1 MTPYTRIYLEIR
13 RVLDNLNGI
22 DFYSSRPKEEVRY
35 PFIYLGEQFKQNNR
49 IHKDGLNG
57 STQVTIH
64 FYHNKLYERGTL
76 AKIMGDVEEAL
87 IEVFDFNGENI
98 TVQIINENTTG
109 VELLHGILEI
119 EINY

>member
-13 RVLDNLNGI
+13 KVLDNLNGI
-22 DFYSSRPKEEVRY
+22 DFYSSRPKEEVKY

-57 STQVTIH
+57 NTQVTIH
-64 FYHNKLYERGTL
+64 FYHNNLYERGTL
-76 AKIMGDVEEAL
+76 AKMMGDVEKAL

-98 TVQIINENTTG
+98 TGQIINENTTG